1 MITTH
6 KDFKIFRY
14 EESNAGFDL
23 YVLLFVRRVS
33 AEPIV
38 LNVLKFDILLPEIVL
53 AIGLQVFFD
62 ILDVL
67 SISGNLDEIMI

>member
-1 MITTH
+1 M
-6 KDFKIFRY
+6 
-14 EESNAGFDL
+14 
-23 YVLLFVRRVS
+23 YVRLFVKRVS

-67 SISGNLDEIMI
+67 SILGNLDEIMI